1 VVEVAT
7 VGGSMSEPSGVLALH
22 RPGARRV
29 RRPRREPLWRH
40 VVGEVLRVER
50 QSQGRTLRDV
60 SDEAQ
65 VSMAY
70 LSEIERGRKEPS
82 SEILA
87 AAAHAL
93 GLTLA
98 EVVHRAD
105 ALLAPP
111 AEQEP
116 EAVSPVGRTL
126 DLTTR
131 HTLRPASPPD
141 RVQGPGSQVTL
152 AA

>member
-1 VVEVAT
+1 
-7 VGGSMSEPSGVLALH
+7 
-22 RPGARRV
+22 
-29 RRPRREPLWRH
+29 LWRH
-40 VVGEVLRVER
+40 VVGEVLRIER
-50 QSQGRTLRDV
+50 HRQGRTLREV
-60 SDEAQ
+60 SDDAQ

-98 EVVHRAD
+98 EVVHRA
-105 ALLAPP
+105 LQQLEPP
-111 AEQEP
+111 TVADTG
-116 EAVSPVGRTL
+116 AGAGTLSPVGRTL

-131 HTLRPASPPD
+131 HTIRPGGQPD
-141 RVQGPGSQVTL
+141 RLQGPRAQVSL